1 MFVEMLIIFL
11 LTPLMIVGCYIAY
24 HVCKDITQ
32 NNKTLG
38 ISIFMLYVILFI
50 LYLFSVHKIMV

>member
-24 HVCKDITQ
+24 HVCKDITHS
-32 NNKTLG
+32 KIFAIIVFMAYVLLFVLFLFG
-38 ISIFMLYVILFI
+38 IRGIKV
-50 LYLFSVHKIMV
+50 